1 MPRRKLNCWEYM
13 KCGREPGG
21 VHAHDLG
28 VCPAASDDSYSG
40 INAGVCGG
48 RFCWAV
54 AGTFCG
60 GKCQGTFAEKRAS
73 CLKCDFYKRVQ
84 VEEGTANLRTKF
96 LQFVTLD
103 GETPLIQEMEVRH
116 IKAGDR
122 FIRQGD
128 PVGPAYII
136 QRGACIVL
144 VEKNGRLHPA
154 GHRGEG
160 DIVGITSMLTG
171 EPRTAHVEAETDM
184 EVWVLDE
191 KTFDDLTHADPDLSA
206 FLTELTA
213 DRFDSKRPTADRMV
227 GKYLVTDIIGR
238 GGYSIVYK
246 GLHTGLQMPVAIKMM
261 RHDLAADETF
271 LTNFRNEARIIAGLS
286 HENIIKVFDIEER
299 FKTIFIIMEYVEGRS
314 LKAMLE
320 QLKKIPAEAAVYYL
334 VQTLA
339 ALEYAHRKGILHR
352 DINLTNIFILND
364 DRIKILDFG
373 LACPVG
379 TQDFT
384 SFGTP
389 FYMAPEQ
396 ILSEP
401 LDARTD
407 LYALGITAYQ
417 MVTGQHPFQEER
429 FDALMD
435 LHLKCDIPDPLPLA
449 ENIPES
455 LRGFILKCGRR
466 DPEKR
471 YQSAQEALETL
482 LPLAGQL
489 KTYAR

>member
-1 MPRRKLNCWEYM
+1 MR
-13 KCGREPGG
+13 CGREPGG
-21 VHAHDLG
+21 SQAETLG
-28 VCPAASDDSYSG
+28 VCPAAADATYTGINSG
-40 INAGVCGG
+40 ICGG

-54 AGTFCG
+54 AGTFCSG
-60 GKCQGTFAEKRAS
+60 RCQGTFAEKRES
-73 CLKCDFYKRVQ
+73 CLKCDFYNRVQ
-84 VEEGTANLRTKF
+84 AEEGTANLRTKF
-96 LQFVTLD
+96 LQFVTLNGD
-103 GETPLIQEMEVRH
+103 SPLFKTLKVRH
-116 IKAGDR
+116 IRAGER

-144 VEKNGRLHPA
+144 VEKDGMLHPT

-160 DIVGITSMLTG
+160 DIVGIISMLTG

-191 KTFDDLTHADPDLSA
+191 EMFDDLSHADPDLLA

-227 GKYLVTDIIGR
+227 GKYLITDIIGR

-246 GLHTGLQMPVAIKMM
+246 GLHTGLQMPVAIKML
-261 RHDLAADETF
+261 RHDLAMDETF
-271 LTNFRNEARIIAGLS
+271 LAGFQNEARIIAGFS

-299 FKTIFIIMEYVEGRS
+299 FKTVFIIMEHVEGRS
-314 LKAMLE
+314 LKEMLE
-320 QLKKIPAEAAVYYL
+320 GLQKIPSASTVDYL
-334 VQTLA
+334 VQSLA
-339 ALEYAHRKGILHR
+339 ALDYAHRKGILHR
-352 DINLTNIFILND
+352 DINLTNIFVLND

-373 LACPVG
+373 LACPIG

-407 LYALGITAYQ
+407 IYALGITAYQ
-417 MVTGQHPFQEER
+417 MVTGQHPFPEKPLS
-429 FDALMD
+429 ALMD
-435 LHLKCDIPDPLPLA
+435 LHLNNDLPDPLPLA
-449 ENIPES
+449 PGLPEE
-455 LRGFILKCGRR
+455 LRRFILKSGRR
-466 DPEKR
+466 APQKR
-471 YQSAQEALETL
+471 YASAREALEALQPLTGRFTGL
-482 LPLAGQL
+482 L
-489 KTYAR
+489 R